1 MLIQV
6 SRRPLS
12 PTGTSVESP
21 PAPGPAAFKITELQP
36 SSTQPCHQARAGSQ
50 GQPGGVGGSSG
61 QCPTAWL
68 ESSSLVGWVGLSV
81 DVGLTCLVI
90 LMF

>member
-36 SSTQPCHQARAGSQ
+36 SSTQPCHQARARARAGSQ
-50 GQPGGVGGSSG
+50 GQPGGVGGVLG
-61 QCPTAWL
+61 AMPD
-68 ESSSLVGWVGLSV
+68 SLA
-81 DVGLTCLVI
+81 
-90 LMF
+90 